1 VAGVRQIVPAFYALG
16 DTRTPVVVSAIDLG
30 AFVALA
36 LGLRGSLGHVAI
48 SVAVAG
54 SSAAQLALLAILL
67 QRRMGT
73 LRASELGGSIA
84 RTLAASA
91 IAGAGG
97 WGAARL
103 MAAYAAH
110 RAWPGIA
117 GGVTFAVLFV
127 AAAWGFGSKELGVMA
142 GAARRRLLRTAR

>member
-1 VAGVRQIVPAFYALG
+1 VRQLVPAFYALG
-16 DTRTPVVVSAIDLG
+16 DTRTPVIVSAVDLA

-54 SSAAQLALLAILL
+54 SSAVQLAFLAFALW
-67 QRRMGT
+67 RKMGT
-73 LRASELGGSIA
+73 LRTKELGASIA
-84 RTLAASA
+84 RTVAASA

-103 MAAYAAH
+103 AAAYAAH

-117 GGVTFAVLFV
+117 GGASFGLLFV
-127 AAAWGFGSKELGVMA
+127 AAAWGLGSEEFGVIA
-142 GAARRRLLRTAR
+142 GATRRRLLRTAS